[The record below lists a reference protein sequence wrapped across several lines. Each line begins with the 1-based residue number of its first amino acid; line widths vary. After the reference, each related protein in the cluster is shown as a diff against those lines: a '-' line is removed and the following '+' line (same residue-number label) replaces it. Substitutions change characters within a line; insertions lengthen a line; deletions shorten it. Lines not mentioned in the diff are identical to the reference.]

1 MRRAV
6 IIIAALIL
14 VFSASWAQQEQQAQE
29 KPPAAAP
36 QQQPGPAQA
45 PQDAKYTND
54 SVAQVSFVEG
64 KTFVQRA
71 SDLGFEEGVLN
82 MPVSEGDR
90 LGTAEGRMEIH
101 FGRGNYIRLDNDSKV
116 DILNLPKK
124 GDSIARIRVWS
135 GSVYLV
141 VGTLAKEKA
150 IEVHTADSSFYVLD
164 KGIYRINVRENH
176 DTEILVFRGLIEA
189 AGEGGS
195 TLVKADQRLEVT
207 EGRFSGKPSA
217 FMAVADDAFDRFNQ
231 SRDTEL
237 NQQFAKNGRRY
248 LPEELGDY
256 ESELDDNGEWR
267 YVPPYGDV
275 WIPSGLDEDW
285 RPYWNGRW
293 CWLGM
298 SGWTWL
304 PYDPWGW
311 VTFHYGR
318 WHWGIDMGWYWIPM
332 NMWGPGWVDWW
343 WDDMYFGWAPLSYW
357 GYPGVLFGG
366 RFYGGY
372 YGNYYPYGSRALTV
386 VRRDQLKS
394 PNVARVA
401 VRDTATL
408 STLTKM
414 SLTNRTVNLRPSGT
428 RISVQPMNGNRVMLR
443 SDGASG
449 GLVQGRGA
457 GQGSA
462 GTTVKREGSAQGKSS
477 GTQAKSGS
485 SGRSSSGRSSG
496 SSKSSGSGA
505 RKIRKD
511 EAAPAS
517 STSLAGGY
525 RSATVAGAATGLQGA
540 ASQGLRTYPA
550 SPLIHG
556 PSLSYG
562 DGGTVRAR
570 SFSGGTY
577 YGGSRGSSIGR
588 YYPSPRSGGSSARVS
603 PRGSSSAKS
612 APSRSSG
619 SSSHGS
625 SGSHSSGGGRRR

>member
-1 MRRAV
+1 M
-6 IIIAALIL
+6 
-14 VFSASWAQQEQQAQE
+14 
-29 KPPAAAP
+29 
-36 QQQPGPAQA
+36 
-45 PQDAKYTND
+45 KYTND

-90 LGTAEGRMEIH
+90 LGTADGRMEVH
-101 FGRGNYIRLDNDSKV
+101 FGRGNYIRLDNDSKL

-231 SRDTEL
+231 SRNTEL
-237 NQQFAKNGRRY
+237 DQQFAKNGQRY

-275 WIPSGLDEDW
+275 WIPSGIDEDW

-293 CWLGM
+293 SWLGM

-343 WDDMYFGWAPLSYW
+343 WDDIYFGWAPLSYW
-357 GYPGVLFGG
+357 GYPGVLYGG
-366 RFYGGY
+366 RYYGGY

-443 SDGASG
+443 NDGGSG

-462 GTTVKREGSAQGKSS
+462 GTTVKREGSAQGKRL
-477 GTQAKSGS
+477 GHPGEIGQLGQVLFRPLVRLLEGLGLRGAQDPQ
-485 SGRSSSGRSSG
+485 GRGR
-496 SSKSSGSGA
+496 
-505 RKIRKD
+505 
-511 EAAPAS
+511 
-517 STSLAGGY
+517 AGLVHRLG
-525 RSATVAGAATGLQGA
+525 RAATGPPRRPA
-540 ASQGLRTYPA
+540 PRPA
-550 SPLIHG
+550 SRAQRRRVFG
-556 PSLSYG
+556 PTPPRRSSTAPACPTATAARRG
-562 DGGTVRAR
+562 PAR
-570 SFSGGTY
+570 SRAAPITAAPVGVPSAGIIRR
-577 YGGSRGSSIGR
+577 RGR
-588 YYPSPRSGGSSARVS
+588 AASSARVS
-603 PRGSSSAKS
+603 SRGSSSGKS
-612 APSRSSG
+612 TSSRSSG
-619 SSSHGS
+619 SSSHVS